1 MIVFCPFI
9 LFLQD
14 IQFVIPL
21 SFESL
26 WSLQKTQPPPPEKMS
41 IMKVIGH
48 YYQGFE
54 DVTYLEEQDCR
65 FLILMDSFDCYLDAL
80 DWKV

>member
-1 MIVFCPFI
+1 
-9 LFLQD
+9 
-14 IQFVIPL
+14 VIPL

-26 WSLQKTQPPPPEKMS
+26 WSLQKTQPTATEKMS
-41 IMKVIGH
+41 IMAVIGH
-48 YYQGFE
+48 YYKGFE

-80 DWKV
+80 DWEV